1 MALHCTW
8 QHEEPNELCQ
18 AQIQH
23 STGVHYR
30 KWQVQ
35 RQIKLLSLQIFCLV
49 ISLTFAPLAFLT
61 LITIEKQETN
71 ETPVDLGMDD
81 SNSPFISLENALKDA
96 KRIKYHNDYLTNLA
110 ASIRYYSFI
119 LNSHQ
124 INTKARAE
132 CNPSYEKKK
141 DLLIQCSPL
150 TMQGGWLRC

>member
-1 MALHCTW
+1 
-8 QHEEPNELCQ
+8 
-18 AQIQH
+18 
-23 STGVHYR
+23 
-30 KWQVQ
+30 
-35 RQIKLLSLQIFCLV
+35 LSLQIFCLV

-61 LITIEKQETN
+61 LITTEKQETN

-141 DLLIQCSPL
+141 ICSFSAH
-150 TMQGGWLRC
+150 Q